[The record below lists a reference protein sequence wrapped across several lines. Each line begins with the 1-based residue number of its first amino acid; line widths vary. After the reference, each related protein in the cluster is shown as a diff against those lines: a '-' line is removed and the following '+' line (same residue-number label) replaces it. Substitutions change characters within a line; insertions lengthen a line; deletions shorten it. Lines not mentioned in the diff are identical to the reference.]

1 MVRGAGPRTC
11 QTGTM
16 QLAKHH
22 GLGNDFLI
30 ALADAL
36 PADAPATAEAA
47 CHRTR
52 GVGADGLI
60 FGLPGDAGAGTDATM
75 VLFNA
80 DGTRA
85 EMSGNGIRCL
95 AQAVVRRDA
104 RGSNRE
110 LSIGTD
116 AGIRAVSVEPTE
128 DPTVVQVRVDMGLIG
143 PGPDLEEGEVVQYLR
158 NHGFADHFSS
168 ADVGNP
174 HLVVAVHDVHQI
186 DVARNGSELSRLA
199 GGINVEFIGAAAGGI
214 EMRVWERG
222 VGVTEACG
230 TGACAAAHAAHRWG
244 LTGTVVQVSMPGG
257 DVTVELGETAVLVGP
272 AAFIAAVEYG

>member
-1 MVRGAGPRTC
+1 
-11 QTGTM
+11 M
-16 QLAKHH
+16 QLTKHH

-36 PADAPATAEAA
+36 PPDAPALAEAA

-60 FGLPGDAGAGTDATM
+60 FGLPGDAGAGTDVTM

-95 AQAVVRRDA
+95 AQAFVQHDDC
-104 RGSNRE
+104 GSERA

-116 AGIRAVSVEPTE
+116 AGIRTVSVESTE
-128 DPTVVQVRVDMGLIG
+128 DPNVVQARVDMGPIG
-143 PGPDLEEGEVVQYLR
+143 AGADLEDGEVADYLR
-158 NHGFADHFSS
+158 NHGFAEHFST

-174 HLVVAVHDVHQI
+174 HLVVGVHDVHQI
-186 DVARNGSELSRLA
+186 DVAGNGSELSRLA
-199 GGINVEFIGAAAGGI
+199 GGINVEFISATAGVI
-214 EMRVWERG
+214 DMRVWERG
-222 VGVTEACG
+222 VGVTQACG
-230 TGACAAAHAAHRWG
+230 TGACAAAQAAYDWG
-244 LTGTVVQVSMPGG
+244 LTSQPVRVSMPGG
-257 DVTVELGETAVLVGP
+257 DVIVELGDTAVLIGP
-272 AAFIAAVEYG
+272 AEYIATVNYG

>member
-1 MVRGAGPRTC
+1 MVRGKTGRTC

-16 QLAKHH
+16 QLTKHH

-36 PADAPATAEAA
+36 PADAPALAEAA

-60 FGLPGDAGAGTDATM
+60 FGLPGDPVTGTDVTM

-95 AQAVVRRDA
+95 AQAFVQRDGHSA
-104 RGSNRE
+104 E
-110 LSIGTD
+110 LRIGTD
-116 AGIRAVSVEPTE
+116 AGVRTVGVEPTE
-128 DPTVVQVRVDMGLIG
+128 DSSVIQARVDMGSVH
-143 PGPDLEEGEVVQYLR
+143 PGPEIEGIDYPAGSQLTT
-158 NHGFADHFSS
+158 

-174 HLVVAVHDVHQI
+174 HLVIQVPDASTV
-186 DVARNGSELSRLA
+186 DVASDGAELAQLG
-199 GGINVEFIGAAAGGI
+199 GGINVEFISPHAHGI

-230 TGACAAAHAAHRWG
+230 TGACAAAHAAHHWG
-244 LTGTVVQVSMPGG
+244 LVGSTVRVTMPGG
-257 DVTVELGETAVLVGP
+257 DVTVELGDTAVLVGP
-272 AAFIAAVEYG
+272 AEYIATVNYG